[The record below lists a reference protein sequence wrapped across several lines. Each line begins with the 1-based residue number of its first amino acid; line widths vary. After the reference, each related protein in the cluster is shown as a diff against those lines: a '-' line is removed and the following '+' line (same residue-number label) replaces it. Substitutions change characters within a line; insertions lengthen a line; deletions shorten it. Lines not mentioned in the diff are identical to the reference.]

1 MKPWWLR
8 ATLRVSLKLFIKRE
22 HGAIMKSKDI
32 YNLLCR
38 RELTERRVMSQAER
52 AIKLLED
59 HGFTLQHDIEEYT
72 GHLKAMSCVHPQSL
86 KDFLQAPDDQF
97 GESDTTLRTCRSFLL
112 VLNVVSME
120 RTSGAFRKS
129 LRLRGCTQLIDLRRP
144 WCHKGDTRCGNL
156 TDAKLEAAQKEAV
169 EQRLQ
174 QLTGV
179 LHQSQV
185 ETAERQIATACIS
198 AASRVTKEIQ
208 AVAI

>member
-1 MKPWWLR
+1 
-8 ATLRVSLKLFIKRE
+8 
-22 HGAIMKSKDI
+22 MKSKDI

-38 RELTERRVMSQAER
+38 RELTARRVMSQAER

-72 GHLKAMSCVHPQSL
+72 GHLKAMNCVHPQSL

-129 LRLRGCTQLIDLRRP
+129 LRLCGCTQLIDLRRP
-144 WCHKGDTRCGNL
+144 VYSSMSCWSVCGIH
-156 TDAKLEAAQKEAV
+156 DAKLEAAQKEVV

-198 AASRVTKEIQ
+198 AASGVTKEIQ

>member
-129 LRLRGCTQLIDLRRP
+129 LRLCGCTQLIDLRRP
-144 WCHKGDTRCGNL
+144 VYSSMSCWSVCGIHGE
-156 TDAKLEAAQKEAV
+156 DVK
-169 EQRLQ
+169 
-174 QLTGV
+174 
-179 LHQSQV
+179 SQ
-185 ETAERQIATACIS
+185 TACNTNNCSCGGLTCS
-198 AASRVTKEIQ
+198 AASGATKEIH